1 MDSKNRQQLIFGA
14 LFKWKAV
21 CSYRINPESKAI
33 NILQLYLEQDLIDQ
47 NDLYIFLMKNLIIT
61 NDLKKWL
68 IDQSASLITDNDI
81 QKLTN
86 SGLILDENSPFY
98 SIWSNAVENMRIE
111 ETSIETALKI
121 FSGDKLSVYLSNQ
134 SLCELINNYG
144 KIPGELIKKHM
155 LEKTHEIKDMDF
167 HDILTYAI
175 LFGICDQITEWIEQ
189 AIWHNKYYIVAT
201 IVSYYHIK
209 QYNDIIRHIISI
221 YERITSESFELTDDK
236 YMIYFGTLSSNCSS
250 IAQSTYATD
259 HFRKIYLIVHSFQQ
273 TAAVIYSSDANA
285 TSLKEQFDDMGETYE
300 DFEYNQFADLSKLDE
315 EVNKYNQLV
324 QEIIEFMDKKL
335 N

>member
-1 MDSKNRQQLIFGA
+1 MK
-14 LFKWKAV
+14 
-21 CSYRINPESKAI
+21 
-33 NILQLYLEQDLIDQ
+33 DLS
-47 NDLYIFLMKNLIIT
+47 IT
-61 NDLKKWL
+61 NGFKKWL
-68 IDQSASLITDNDI
+68 IGQTQSVIMDDDI
-81 QKLTN
+81 WKLAN

-98 SIWSNAVENMRIE
+98 SIWSNAVENMPMDK
-111 ETSIETALKI
+111 TSVKTALKM
-121 FSGDKLSVYLSNQ
+121 FSADQLSAYLCDRPLAKLLDDYENSNQ
-134 SLCELINNYG
+134 NEIYR
-144 KIPGELIKKHM
+144 EHM
-155 LEKTHEIKDMDF
+155 LKKTHEIKDMDF
-167 HDILTYAI
+167 HHILTYAS
-175 LFGICDQITEWIEQ
+175 LFGICDQITAWIEQ
-189 AIWHNKYYIVAT
+189 AIWHNKYYVIAT
-201 IVSYYHIK
+201 IISYYHIK